1 MLVDTPKPDKSRYA
15 LTSDGKI
22 DYEVYK
28 GLTASVEE
36 TGLIVDVR
44 IVDTRRR
51 YGHLDFLVVPVS
63 GSGERWTEFK
73 NVTLHEDPVAK
84 ASGLPTH
91 VVAPAVTVATSP
103 YGTTHWSEQ
112 KL

>member
-22 DYEVYK
+22 DYEIYK

-36 TGLIVDVR
+36 TGLVVDVR

-73 NVTLHEDPVAK
+73 NVTLHSDPVA
-84 ASGLPTH
+84 GLPAAHIADTY
-91 VVAPAVTVATSP
+91 AKTFA
-103 YGTTHWSEQ
+103 THWSEQ